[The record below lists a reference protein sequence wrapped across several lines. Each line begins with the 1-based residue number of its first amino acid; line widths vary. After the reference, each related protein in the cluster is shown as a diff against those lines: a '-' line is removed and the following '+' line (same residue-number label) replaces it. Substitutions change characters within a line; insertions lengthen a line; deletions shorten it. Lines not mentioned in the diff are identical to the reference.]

1 MIAYQ
6 YYQCDAWKTWASMT
20 PRNLAYKDTKT
31 GRRALA
37 DAVLRDYENENIR
50 SDDIQ
55 LVYKKIMSGDMA
67 GANELIEYGYIHEI
81 EVI

>member
-20 PRNLAYKDTKT
+20 PQDVAYKDTKT

-37 DAVLRDYENENIR
+37 KAVKEDYEDKNIR

-55 LVYKKIMSGDMA
+55 LVYEKILSGDMA
-67 GANELIEYGYIHEI
+67 SANELIEYGYIHEI

>member
-6 YYQCDAWKTWASMT
+6 YYPCDAWKTWASMT

-37 DAVLRDYENENIR
+37 DAVQMDYENGNIR
-50 SDDIQ
+50 SDNIQ
-55 LVYKKIMSGDMA
+55 LVYKKILSGDIA
-67 GANELIEYGYIHEI
+67 GANELIEYGYINEI
-81 EVI
+81 EIF

>member
-20 PRNLAYKDTKT
+20 PRNLAYKNTKT
-31 GRRALA
+31 GRHALA
-37 DAVLRDYENENIR
+37 NAVQRDYENGNIR
-50 SDDIQ
+50 SDNIQ
-55 LVYKKIMSGDMA
+55 LVYEKILFGDMA